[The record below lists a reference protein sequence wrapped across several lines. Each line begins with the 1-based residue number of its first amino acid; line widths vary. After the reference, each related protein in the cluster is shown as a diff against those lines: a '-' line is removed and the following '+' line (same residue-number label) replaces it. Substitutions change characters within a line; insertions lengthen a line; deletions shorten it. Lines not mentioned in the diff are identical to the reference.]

1 MRQVLNEFDDES
13 SDSPM
18 HSDALAGPVWV
29 SSLSEALAFAREA
42 DRLSKSCAE
51 DGSCLQGLAVAIG
64 LETATVLSLY
74 GIWQVWHLFR

>member
-1 MRQVLNEFDDES
+1 MRQVLNEFEFKFS
-13 SDSPM
+13 VAPM
-18 HSDALAGPVWV
+18 HSDVFAGPVWAP
-29 SSLSEALAFAREA
+29 SESEAPAFAREP
-42 DRLSKSCAE
+42 DRLSESGAE